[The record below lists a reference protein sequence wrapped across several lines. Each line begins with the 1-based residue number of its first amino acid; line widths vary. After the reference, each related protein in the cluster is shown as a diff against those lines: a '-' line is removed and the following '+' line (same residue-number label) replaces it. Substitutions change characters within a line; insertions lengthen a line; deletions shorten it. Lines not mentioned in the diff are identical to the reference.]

1 MSVSHTITLDVAL
14 HDGGPAEHR
23 VHAELFLPEGDTPG
37 SVQLLLSGLTYD
49 SRYWTLPGEND
60 YVAHQVRAGNA
71 VLALDRIGTGRSG
84 RPAAAEVTVDS
95 NLAVVHQVVTALR
108 ARDAGLPA
116 FGRVFLVGHSLGS
129 GLALLEAGE
138 HRDVDGIVLTSFLH
152 HLGPLHDQV
161 ISALYPAAIDPAFTA
176 DAPPEG
182 YLTTQP
188 GKRPEL
194 YEHPGN
200 VTPELSKWHEETKS
214 TVTLGEGGTLPR
226 IYDPAAASVV
236 DVPVLLVA
244 GAADQIFGGDAL
256 TGADAI
262 RAYEQQFYSPA
273 ARLEVFVLPDAGH
286 ALNVHANAA
295 AWFDAAASWFAEI
308 RS

>member
-1 MSVSHTITLDVAL
+1 MSVSRTVTLDVAL
-14 HDGGPAEHR
+14 HDGGPAEYQ
-23 VHAELFLPEGDTPG
+23 VHADLHLPDGDTPG

-60 YVAHQVRAGNA
+60 YVAHQVRAGHA
-71 VLALDRIGTGRSG
+71 VLALDRIGTGGSS
-84 RPAAAEVTVDS
+84 RPPADEVTVDG
-95 NLAVVHQVVTALR
+95 NLAVVHRVVTALR
-108 ARDAGLPA
+108 AGEAGLPA
-116 FGRVFLVGHSLGS
+116 FERVFLVGHSLGS

-138 HRDVDGIVLTSFLH
+138 HHDVDGIVVTSLLH
-152 HLGPLHDQV
+152 HLGPQHDEV
-161 ISALYPAAIDPAFTA
+161 INALYPAAMDPAFTG
-176 DAPPEG
+176 DAPPDG

-188 GKRPEL
+188 GRRAGL

-214 TVTLGEGGTLPR
+214 TVTLGEGGTLAR
-226 IYDPAAASVV
+226 IYDPAAATAV

-244 GAADQIFGGDAL
+244 GAADQIFGGDGL

-273 ARLEVFVLPDAGH
+273 ARLEVFVLAT
-286 ALNVHANAA
+286 AEWFAAAA
-295 AWFDAAASWFAEI
+295 AWFTRV